1 MVSMAGRRRQGG
13 GTHRRDSLT
22 RLDPWVNYPGY
33 AARRTGDAAPAPDT
47 ALDLEELVVQTP
59 DGKEIIAG
67 CEPWSAAGGPHGVL
81 VLHGFTGNPQSM
93 RGLAEAFAAAGFAVE
108 LPLLPGHGTSVDDML
123 TTDWSDWSTA
133 AEAAYADLAGRCDR
147 VVVAGLSMGGS
158 LTAWLASRHPEIA
171 GIVCVNPALSVPA
184 EIVAALTEMIEGG
197 VDRIPAIGGDVADPA
212 GREKAYDATPLAPM
226 LSLAAAADE
235 LRDHLGK
242 IACPVL
248 IMNSPQDHV
257 VDPVNSDLLA
267 EGVSG
272 PVERVTLERSYHVA
286 TLDYDKDIVD
296 ERAVEFA
303 RRVTSG

>member
-1 MVSMAGRRRQGG
+1 M
-13 GTHRRDSLT
+13 
-22 RLDPWVNYPGY
+22 
-33 AARRTGDAAPAPDT
+33 
-47 ALDLEELVVQTP
+47 QTP
-59 DGKEIIAG
+59 DGKDIIPG
-67 CEPWSAAGGPHGVL
+67 CEPWSAEGGPHGAL

-93 RGLAEAFAAAGFAVE
+93 RGLAEAFGAAGFAVD

-123 TTDWSDWSTA
+123 TTDWSDWSAA
-133 AEAAYADLAGRCDR
+133 AEAAYTALAERCDR

-171 GIVCVNPALSVPA
+171 GIVCVNPALSVPD
-184 EIVAALTEMIEGG
+184 EIVTALREMLEGG
-197 VDRIPAIGGDVADPA
+197 LDRIPAIGGDVADPA

-226 LSLAAAADE
+226 LSLAAAAE
-235 LRDHLGK
+235 EFRGGLGA

-248 IMNSPQDHV
+248 IMTSPQDHV
-257 VDPVNSDLLA
+257 VEPVNSDILA

-286 TLDYDKDIVD
+286 TLDYDKDIVF

-303 RRVTSG
+303 QRVTAG